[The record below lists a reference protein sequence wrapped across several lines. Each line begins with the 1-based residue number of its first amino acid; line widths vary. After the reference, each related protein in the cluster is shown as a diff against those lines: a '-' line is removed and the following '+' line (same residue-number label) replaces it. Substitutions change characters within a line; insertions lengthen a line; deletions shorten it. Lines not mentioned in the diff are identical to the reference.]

1 MEAYRG
7 MDRAALDAA
16 YNNSAAIGG
25 PEARER
31 FVAEATRRSQMLADR
46 TRPQRNLAYGPAAR
60 QTLDFFACGKPGAPT
75 LAFIHGGYWRS
86 MTKEVFGYVA
96 KGPLAHGLH
105 VANIE
110 YTLAPEIR
118 LDGIVAEI
126 RQALAWLR
134 ANLTRLGGDSGKLYI
149 AGHSAGGHL
158 VAMAIGEPGVAG
170 GLAISGVFDLE
181 PIRLSSMNDDIR
193 LDAGA
198 ARRNSPQYH
207 LPVTAPPLVVAVG
220 GGELP
225 EFLRQSDEY
234 YAAWTGKGL
243 KGKLLKLG
251 THNHFSVLEDLA
263 NPQGALALAAR
274 DLAAG
279 KI

>member
-1 MEAYRG
+1 MLYRG
-7 MDRAALDAA
+7 MDKTAIDAA

-25 PEARER
+25 AEARDR
-31 FVAEATRRSQMLADR
+31 FIAEVTRRTAALVAK
-46 TRPQRNLAYGPAAR
+46 TGAQRNLAYGSAPR
-60 QTLDFFACGKPGAPT
+60 QTLDFFACGKPGAAT

-86 MTKEVFGYVA
+86 TDKEAWGYVA
-96 KGPLAHGLH
+96 EGPLAHGLN

-110 YTLAPEIR
+110 YTLAPQNR
-118 LDGIVAEI
+118 MDGIVAEV

-134 ANLTRLGGDSGKLYI
+134 ANLARLGGDPARLFV

-158 VAMAIGEPGVAG
+158 TAMAITGPGVAG

-181 PIRLSSMNDDIR
+181 PIRLSSMNADIR
-193 LDAGA
+193 LDDEDW
-198 ARRNSPQYH
+198 RRNSPQFN
-207 LPVTAPPLVVAVG
+207 LPAKAPPLIVAVG

-225 EFLRQSDEY
+225 EFLRQSRDY
-234 YAAWTGKGL
+234 HAAWTAAGL
-243 KGKLLKLG
+243 KGRLLEVG
-251 THNHFSVLEDLA
+251 THNHFSVLDDLA
-263 NPQGALALAAR
+263 DPRGALALAAR

>member
-1 MEAYRG
+1 MDTYRG

-25 PEARER
+25 MDARDR
-31 FVAEATRRSQMLADR
+31 FIAEVTKRSAALAAK
-46 TRPQRNLAYGPAAR
+46 TGAQRNLAYGSAPR
-60 QTLDFFACGKPGAPT
+60 QTLDFFSCGKAGAAT

-86 MTKEVFGYVA
+86 TEKEAWGYVA
-96 KGPLAHGLH
+96 EGPLAHGLH

-110 YTLAPEIR
+110 YTLAPQIR
-118 LDGIVAEI
+118 MDGIVAEI
-126 RQALAWLR
+126 RQTIAWLR
-134 ANLTRLGGDSGKLYI
+134 ANLGRLGGDPGKLYI

-158 VAMAIGEPGVAG
+158 TAMAIAEPGVRG
-170 GLAISGVFDLE
+170 GIAISGVFDLE
-181 PIRLSSMNDDIR
+181 PILISSMNADIR
-193 LDAGA
+193 LDENEAK
-198 ARRNSPQYH
+198 RNSPQFN
-207 LPVTAPPLVVAVG
+207 LPAKAPPLIVAVG

-225 EFLRQSDEY
+225 EFLRQSEDY
-234 YAAWTGKGL
+234 HAAWTAKGL

-263 NPQGALALAAR
+263 NPQGPLALAAR

-279 KI
+279 KV

>member
-1 MEAYRG
+1 MSTYRG
-7 MDRAALDAA
+7 MDRAAIDAA

-25 PEARER
+25 PEARDR
-31 FVAEATRRSQMLADR
+31 FVAEATRRSQVLSDR
-46 TRPQRNLAYGPAAR
+46 IRPDRNIAYGPARR
-60 QTLDFFACGKPGAPT
+60 QMLDFFACERPGAPT

-96 KGPLAHGLH
+96 EGPLAHGMH

-118 LDGIVAEI
+118 LEAIVGEV
-126 RQALAWLR
+126 RQAIGWLV
-134 ANLTRLGGDSGKLYI
+134 ANLKRLGGDPGKLYI

-158 VAMAIGEPGVAG
+158 AAMAINEPGVRGA
-170 GLAISGVFDLE
+170 LAISGVFDLE

-193 LDAGA
+193 LDEAE
-198 ARRNSPQYH
+198 ARRNSPQFN
-207 LPVTAPPLVVAVG
+207 LPETAPPLVVAVG

-225 EFLRQSDEY
+225 EFLRQSEDY
-234 YAAWTGKGL
+234 AAAWTARGL
-243 KGKLLKLG
+243 KGRLLKVG
-251 THNHFSVLEDLA
+251 THNHFSVLDDLA
-263 NPQGALALAAR
+263 DPKGALALAAR

-279 KI
+279 RV